1 MILLLG
7 AVFKNQVFEGGLSM
21 YYDSTY
27 VLVLIGMA
35 IVMFAQHRVTST
47 FAQYSSVE
55 TSKRITGRQAAEA
68 ILAYSNIHDVTVE
81 HVRGNLT
88 DHYDPRN
95 KVLRLS
101 DATYNSDS
109 IAAVAVAAHECGH
122 AVQDAQNYH
131 FLKVRSFLAP
141 ITQIGSTIAMPMIF
155 IGLILSWMGLVQLGI
170 LAFSLVLV
178 FQIVTLPVEFDASKR
193 ALAILEEGGFILANE
208 TPSAKQ
214 VLNAAAFTYIAAT
227 LSTALQLLRLI
238 LISNR
243 RRN

>member
-1 MILLLG
+1 
-7 AVFKNQVFEGGLSM
+7 M
-21 YYDSTY
+21 YFDSTY

-47 FAQYSSVE
+47 FAQFSSVE

-101 DATYNSDS
+101 DATYDSDS

-122 AVQDAQNYH
+122 AVQDAQNFH

-155 IGLILSWMGLVQLGI
+155 LGLILSWMGLVQLGI

-193 ALAILEEGGFILANE
+193 ALAILEDGGFILANE
-208 TPSAKQ
+208 TPSAKK

>member
-1 MILLLG
+1 
-7 AVFKNQVFEGGLSM
+7 
-21 YYDSTY
+21 
-27 VLVLIGMA
+27 MA

-47 FAQYSSVE
+47 FAQFSSVE

-101 DATYNSDS
+101 DATYDSDS

-155 IGLILSWMGLVQLGI
+155 LGLILSWMGLVQLGI

-193 ALAILEEGGFILANE
+193 ALAILEDGGFILANE
-208 TPSAKQ
+208 TPSAKK

>member
-1 MILLLG
+1 
-7 AVFKNQVFEGGLSM
+7 M
-21 YYDSTY
+21 YFDSTY

-47 FAQYSSVE
+47 FAQFSSVE

-101 DATYNSDS
+101 DATYDSDS

-155 IGLILSWMGLVQLGI
+155 LGLILSWMGLVQLGI

-208 TPSAKQ
+208 TPSAKK

>member
-1 MILLLG
+1 
-7 AVFKNQVFEGGLSM
+7 M
-21 YYDSTY
+21 YFDSKY

-47 FAQYSSVE
+47 FAQFSSVE

-101 DATYNSDS
+101 DATYDSDS

-155 IGLILSWMGLVQLGI
+155 LGLILSWMGLVQLGI

-208 TPSAKQ
+208 TPSAKK

>member
-1 MILLLG
+1 
-7 AVFKNQVFEGGLSM
+7 M
-21 YYDSTY
+21 YFDSTY

-47 FAQYSSVE
+47 FAQFSSVE

-101 DATYNSDS
+101 DATYDSDS

-141 ITQIGSTIAMPMIF
+141 ITQIGSTIAMPLIF
-155 IGLILSWMGLVQLGI
+155 LGLILSWMGLVQLGI

-208 TPSAKQ
+208 TPSAKK

>member
-1 MILLLG
+1 
-7 AVFKNQVFEGGLSM
+7 M
-21 YYDSTY
+21 YFDSTY

-47 FAQYSSVE
+47 FAQFSSVE

-101 DATYNSDS
+101 DATYDSDS

-155 IGLILSWMGLVQLGI
+155 LGLILSWMGLVQLGI

-193 ALAILEEGGFILANE
+193 ALAILEDGGFILENE
-208 TPSAKQ
+208 TPSAKK